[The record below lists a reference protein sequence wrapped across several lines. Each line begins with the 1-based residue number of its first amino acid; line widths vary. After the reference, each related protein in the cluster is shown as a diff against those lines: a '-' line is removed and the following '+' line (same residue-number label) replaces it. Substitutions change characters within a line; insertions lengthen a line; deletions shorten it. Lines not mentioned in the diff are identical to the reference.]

1 MKMHEIIDKVSV
13 LYREELKRTDG
24 KRDELY
30 SILNTLEKTHESE
43 GENITVAKYN
53 SLLKRKE
60 EIIKEI
66 QSNQQYCEGISC
78 VRELLMDLGFETK
91 VEE

>member
-13 LYREELKRTDG
+13 LYREELKKTDS

-30 SILNTLEKTHESE
+30 SILNTLEKVHESK
-43 GENITVAKYN
+43 GKDITVAEYN
-53 SLLKRKE
+53 NLLKRKDELIE
-60 EIIKEI
+60 EIKL
-66 QSNQQYCEGISC
+66 NRQYCDGISC

-91 VEE
+91 IE